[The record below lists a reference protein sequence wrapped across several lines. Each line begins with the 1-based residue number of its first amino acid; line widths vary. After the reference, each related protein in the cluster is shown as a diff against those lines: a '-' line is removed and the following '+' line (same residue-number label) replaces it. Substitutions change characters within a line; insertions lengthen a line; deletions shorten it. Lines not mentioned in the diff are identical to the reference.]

1 MGPDLLRRVEVGMQ
15 EWEKGG
21 KLVIRDFPRGKILT
35 VQVPP
40 RCTATLRLRGQGRTR
55 DGDMWLRVVPKPARK
70 EARPRRGTERP
81 RMGRLDV
88 EREVAV
94 GIFDLIRGC
103 RVKVAVI
110 RYVDVGERLL
120 EAGQTFVEVRVPA
133 LWPPGNW
140 LKCRGQGLADGKRRG
155 DLYLR
160 VVAKTA

>member
-1 MGPDLLRRVEVGMQ
+1 MGVR

-21 KLVIRDFPRGKILT
+21 ELVIRDFLRGKIYT

-40 RCTATLRLRGQGRTR
+40 RCTATLRLRGQGRTK
-55 DGDMWLRVVPKPARK
+55 DGDMLLRVVPKPA
-70 EARPRRGTERP
+70 PRREAEWPKWSGRP

-103 RVKVAVI
+103 RVTVPVT
-110 RYVDVGERLL
+110 RYVDVGGRLL

-140 LKCRGQGLADGKRRG
+140 LRCRGQGLAEGRSRG